1 MKRATLVFI
10 IKTDDK
16 GRRYVLLG
24 EKKTAEIGTGTLNGP
39 GGKLEE
45 NETEV
50 ACLLRETR
58 EEFGIDLHV
67 SSLHHVA
74 NTLFLAGGEPSFFV
88 TVYLCTNFSGE
99 LCETD
104 SMYKPE
110 WYLLDSLPF
119 ERMLEADRHWV
130 PHALSGEKFSAQI
143 YYREKAKGFERIQF
157 FPFGG

>member
-16 GRRYVLLG
+16 ERRYVLLG

-39 GGKLEE
+39 GGKIEE
-45 NETEV
+45 NEGEV
-50 ACLLRETR
+50 ECLLRETR
-58 EEFGIDLHV
+58 EEFEIDLDS
-67 SSLHHVA
+67 SSLYHVA
-74 NTLFLAGGEPSFFV
+74 NTLFLAGGMASFFV
-88 TVYLCTNFSGE
+88 TVYLCTRYSGE
-99 LCETD
+99 LVETD

-110 WYLLDSLPF
+110 WYPIDTLPF

-130 PHALSGEKFSAQI
+130 PRVLSGEKFSAQI
-143 YYREKAKGFERIQF
+143 YYREKAKGFERIEF